1 MIALGSSAKVY
12 LALGKT
18 DLRKGIDGL
27 STLVSGALSRDP
39 FSGHVFAFCNRDRN
53 TIKLLLW
60 DRNGFWV
67 LHKRLERQ
75 KFRWPQTAT
84 DVLEVTVREMTWLL
98 DGLDPLQIKGHQK
111 LEYSTII

>member
-1 MIALGSSAKVY
+1 MISLGSEAKVF
-12 LALGKT
+12 LALGGT

-27 STLVSGALSRDP
+27 SALVASRLSRDP
-39 FSGHVFAFCNRDRN
+39 FSGHVFAFCNRQRN

-75 KFRWPQTAT
+75 RFRWPRTET
-84 DVLEVTVREMTWLL
+84 DVLELSVRELGWLL
-98 DGLDPLQIKGHQK
+98 DGLDPIRLKGHER
-111 LEYSTII
+111 LEFSTIF